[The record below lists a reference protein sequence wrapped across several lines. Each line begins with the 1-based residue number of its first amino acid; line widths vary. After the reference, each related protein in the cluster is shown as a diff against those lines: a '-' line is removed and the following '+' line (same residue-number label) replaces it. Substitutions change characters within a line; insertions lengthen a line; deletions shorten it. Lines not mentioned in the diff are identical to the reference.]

1 MHTLYLSLFLAFFV
15 VTTQAQQWQLGSHA
29 NGITAITS
37 VPGTSTF
44 VTIGNDGVLH
54 AWHERTGVPIA
65 SKALSVDPSPIGSY
79 FMPLLYARTDSALL
93 YVVTAQRVTCV
104 QADLGA
110 VAWTLDLE
118 QGSLQDLGMTTVITD
133 TMIYQDQI
141 LSTVF
146 IDLRTGVRTTS
157 SVGGLPQPAL
167 ASCLRVVADSVFRVR
182 YDDGVVLDTF
192 VMPKT
197 IKAFD
202 ATPNGTLMA
211 VATDE
216 RLYVLAADSLRVIDS
231 IAVPNYFGE
240 KILISPT
247 GGRVVNARG
256 ILWNR
261 STKTK
266 YSFDND
272 DNAPSSDLLTHIAWS
287 TNESIVSGVA
297 KLPCSNGMACKG
309 GWMTIFNAD
318 NGTIL
323 AHPIGTVGTSFD
335 ASITDDGIYTVLA
348 STGLVSLRRV
358 VDGSVVLNRWPLS
371 TQMLGGATSP
381 TAHYG
386 MYVHFDVDTG
396 GIDPIPMTTLM
407 APSPSQA
414 TITFSVPV
422 TSPVSPLFV
431 TDRMTFTT
439 NATYIVD
446 VLNGM
451 LRVVNVATGAQ
462 SDLSVQARAAI
473 RCTGS
478 VVATMAGRSTVSIID
493 CASLQNV
500 GGFTLTDSVISIAA
514 VRGTSWLVATT
525 ATQHVVY
532 DMSTK
537 MAIDTVDLGVDDAG
551 KALRTKHFIEKT
563 GVYVSSHMLAPE
575 SHELIATRLRDGVVI
590 RRGDTVHT
598 DVADLCVSPNG
609 FAIVVVASDGRVTT
623 TRGFTGIDTL
633 VVDTTTTAIAGEPV
647 EADAEISVAQGILH
661 VRSIDA
667 TPVRVDVVDVVGR
680 ILHSAMAEEHALS
693 LAAFPHQALY
703 VRVVGR
709 TRSWTQSIIAP

>member
-1 MHTLYLSLFLAFFV
+1 MHTLYLSLFLALFV
-15 VTTQAQQWQLGSHA
+15 VSTQAQHWQLGSHA
-29 NGITAITS
+29 NGITAISS

-54 AWHERTGVPIA
+54 SWHERTGVPIA
-65 SKALSVDPSPIGSY
+65 TKAISTDTTPIGSY
-79 FMPLLYARTDSALL
+79 FMPLLHARTDSALL

-141 LSTVF
+141 LTTVF

-157 SVGGLPQPAL
+157 PVGGLPQPAL
-167 ASCLRVVADSVFRVR
+167 ASCLRVVADSVFRIR
-182 YDDGVVLDTF
+182 YDDGVILDTL

-202 ATPNGTLMA
+202 AKPSGTLMA

-216 RLYVLAADSLRVIDS
+216 RMYMVVADSLHIIDS

-261 STKTK
+261 TTKTK

-297 KLPCSNGMACKG
+297 KLPCANGMACKG

-323 AHPIGTVGTSFD
+323 AHPIGTVGMAFD
-335 ASITDDGIYTVLA
+335 ASITDDGTYTVLA
-348 STGLVSLRRV
+348 STGLVSLRHV
-358 VDGSVVLNRWPLS
+358 VDGRVVLNRWPLA

-381 TAHYG
+381 TAQYG

-396 GIDPIPMTTLM
+396 GIDPIPMTTLL

-414 TITFSVPV
+414 TISFLVPV
-422 TSPVSPLFV
+422 ATPVSPLFV

-439 NATYIVD
+439 NATNIVD
-446 VLNGM
+446 VLNGT

-462 SDLSVQARAAI
+462 SDLSVQARSVI

-478 VVATMAGRSTVSIID
+478 VVATIVGRSTVSIID
-493 CASLQNV
+493 GASLQTV
-500 GGFTLTDSVISIAA
+500 GGFTLTDSVVAIAA
-514 VRGTSWLVATT
+514 VRGTTWLVATT

-532 DMSTK
+532 DMASMT
-537 MAIDTVDLGVDDAG
+537 ALDTIDLGVDDVG
-551 KALRTKHFIEKT
+551 KALRTKHVIEKT
-563 GVYVSSHMLAPE
+563 GVYVSTHMLAPD
-575 SHELIATRLRDGVVI
+575 SHELIATRLRDGVII

-623 TRGFTGIDTL
+623 TRGFTGIDTI
-633 VVDTTTTAIAGEPV
+633 VVDTTTTAIAGDPV
-647 EADAEISVAQGILH
+647 EADAEISIAQGILH
-661 VRSIDA
+661 VRSSDA
-667 TPVRVDVVDVVGR
+667 SLVRVDVVDVVGR
-680 ILHSAMAEEHALS
+680 ILHTALAEEHSVS
-693 LAAFPHQALY
+693 LAAFSHQALY

-709 TRSWTQSIIAP
+709 TRSWTQPIIAP